1 MQRFRR
7 ELSQLLRGPRQ
18 RHSPA
23 GSLETAQL
31 LRHIRVAC
39 GRHAATAK
47 RIAQRRV
54 EASRNDHHVWS
65 KGAGDWHDDLFKGRD
80 IFGISHEPIAPPDV
94 DLSPETKGERGNRSN
109 PASHERETIQER
121 DSSREREQRE
131 EERRER
137 AGEAKKI
144 GTFGSGK
151 KESVCFVVSC
161 LHCNH
166 APPLLLFL

>member
-80 IFGISHEPIAPPDV
+80 VFGISHEPIAPPDV

-109 PASHERETIQER
+109 PASHEREIRKRETVQE
-121 DSSREREQRE
+121 
-131 EERRER
+131 RER
-137 AGEAKKI
+137 AER
-144 GTFGSGK
+144 K
-151 KESVCFVVSC
+151 KEES
-161 LHCNH
+161 
-166 APPLLLFL
+166 APVRLKNRHIRLSKERIGVLCRKLLTL

>member
-1 MQRFRR
+1 MPALQRFRR

-80 IFGISHEPIAPPDV
+80 VFGISHEPIAPPDV

-121 DSSREREQRE
+121 DSSREREQRG
-131 EERRER
+131 R
-137 AGEAKKI
+137 K
-144 GTFGSGK
+144 K
-151 KESVCFVVSC
+151 KEESAGVRLKNRHIRLSKARIGVLCRK
-161 LHCNH
+161 
-166 APPLLLFL
+166 LLTL

>member
-7 ELSQLLRGPRQ
+7 ELSQLIRGPRQ

-80 IFGISHEPIAPPDV
+80 VFGISHEPIAPPDV
-94 DLSPETKGERGNRSN
+94 DLSPETEGERGNRSN
-109 PASHERETIQER
+109 PASHEREWVPRKER
-121 DSSREREQRE
+121 KKE
-131 EERRER
+131 ES
-137 AGEAKKI
+137 AGEDEI
-144 GTFGSGK
+144 GTFS
-151 KESVCFVVSC
+151 
-161 LHCNH
+161 
-166 APPLLLFL
+166 PLKRKRIGVLCCKLLTL

>member
-7 ELSQLLRGPRQ
+7 ELSQLIRGPRQ

-80 IFGISHEPIAPPDV
+80 VFGISHEPIAPPDV

-109 PASHERETIQER
+109 PASHEREIRKRETVQE
-121 DSSREREQRE
+121 
-131 EERRER
+131 RER
-137 AGEAKKI
+137 AER
-144 GTFGSGK
+144 K
-151 KESVCFVVSC
+151 KEES
-161 LHCNH
+161 
-166 APPLLLFL
+166 APVRLKNRHIRLWKERIGVLCRKLLTL

>member
-7 ELSQLLRGPRQ
+7 ELSQLIRGPRQ

-121 DSSREREQRE
+121 ETVQER
-131 EERRER
+131 
-137 AGEAKKI
+137 
-144 GTFGSGK
+144 K
-151 KESVCFVVSC
+151 KEESAAVRLKNRHIRLWKERIGVLCRK
-161 LHCNH
+161 
-166 APPLLLFL
+166 LLTL